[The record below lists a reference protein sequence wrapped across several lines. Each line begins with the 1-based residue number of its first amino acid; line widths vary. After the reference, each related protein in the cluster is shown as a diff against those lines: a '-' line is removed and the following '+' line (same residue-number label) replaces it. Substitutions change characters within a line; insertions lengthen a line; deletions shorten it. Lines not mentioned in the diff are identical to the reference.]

1 MQKVRVP
8 INSFQYGEVSD
19 SLSMRVDTPIY
30 SASAS
35 TVQNMVVMAEG
46 SLIKRSG
53 LKHHINHG
61 ITYNATYPEQSR
73 LIPFVYD
80 DNEQYLVSIQHQA
93 LKVYTLAADG
103 NVNSINV
110 NITSGVD
117 GVAVPFNREFLKEY
131 TTAQF
136 GDVLYICHSLFAP
149 RILTRTSLTTFE
161 ISTFAFD
168 TRSDNKQTYQ
178 PYNKFHPQGT
188 KLDPDDTSGTNKVLR
203 TMTSAVADDDGIREL
218 AALPPSELKGGSNSV
233 GLTLSGDLMS
243 SGTVT
248 FSEARQITI
257 TSGQNASGLNFTITG
272 TNQDGISITNATIAG
287 PNNTTVIF
295 PTFFKTITQIN
306 MNTHNANVS
315 VKIGVTD
322 KQSVSYFDITGSR
335 GNTTPTGTYA
345 SSAHIG
351 SVIRYGGNEILIT
364 AVDSSEQARG
374 TIIETLTTRLEV
386 LNPFRTNTGS
396 AVVEVSQPSH
406 GFSGGEAITVSEAS
420 AVGGIAVGDL
430 NGSRVI
436 AVIID
441 DNTYSFTAA
450 ADATSSI
457 DGGGFVKIAT
467 HAPTLDFD
475 EQSFSAKRGF
485 PAAVIVHQNRLVF
498 GGTLDQ
504 PDTLFFSKIGS
515 FFNFDVGEALDN
527 EAIVATA
534 ATGTVNSIRHL
545 VSNRDLQVFTNSSE
559 FYVPTFE
566 NKAITPTN
574 LQIKKQTPYGSSFA
588 QPVEIDGATVF
599 VQSNGRIVREYI
611 FTDSEQAYSASPV
624 SSIASHLID
633 SPKYATVAHSGFNQP
648 DSYAAFTNTD
658 GTLVLFSSNRTERRA
673 SWTKVTIEGGTF
685 NSLAS
690 IGDRMFANVYDS
702 NNKLFLCEFTGDV
715 GLDNYMYTFHFQN
728 KLSVSGPYVAG
739 NVVDVIMT
747 DNIESFQDYI
757 GTFTVGSDGKVDV
770 SEHVEN
776 IVINGQTST
785 NPRTHAYIGKK
796 FNSKI
801 VTNEIDASLGNGPVT
816 GEVRGI
822 GRVVLDLKN
831 TQSLKVNTKS
841 VSIGSKLN
849 PNQTFFTI
857 LKPITGKTEVKM
869 TGFTRSPRITI
880 EQDAP
885 LPLQVNGLV
894 VELIV

>member
-53 LKHHINHG
+53 LKYHINHG

-93 LKVYTLAADG
+93 LKVYTLAANG
-103 NVNSINV
+103 TVNSINV
-110 NITSGVD
+110 NITAGTD
-117 GVAVPFNREFLKEY
+117 GVAVPFDREFLKEY

-178 PYNKFHPQGT
+178 PYNKFHPQET
-188 KLDPDDTSGTNKVLR
+188 KLDPSATSGTNVAFRVFNTNL
-203 TMTSAVADDDGIREL
+203 TADDNGISLL
-218 AALPPSELKGGSNSV
+218 AAVTPSQLENNGGIAINGS
-233 GLTLSGDLMS
+233 LAS
-243 SGTVT
+243 SGSVT
-248 FSEARQITI
+248 FSQARQITI
-257 TSGQNASGLNFTITG
+257 TSAGDVSGINFVIVG
-272 TNQDGISITNATIAG
+272 TNQDGISITGATVAG
-287 PNNTTVIF
+287 PNNSTVVV
-295 PTFFKTITQIN
+295 PVLFKTITKIN
-306 MNTHNANVS
+306 PSTHNVNVT
-315 VKIGVTD
+315 VKIGVSN
-322 KQSVSYFDITGSR
+322 QEAVSYFDVTGSR
-335 GNTTPTGTYA
+335 NATTPIGLYA

-351 SVIRYGGNEILIT
+351 SIIRYGGNEILIT
-364 AVDSSEQARG
+364 GVNSSEQARG
-374 TIIETLTTRLEV
+374 TIVETLTTRLEV

-420 AVGGIAVGDL
+420 AVGGIAVGNL

-436 AVIID
+436 ADIID

-485 PAAVIVHQNRLVF
+485 PAAVVVHQNRLVF

-648 DSYAAFTNTD
+648 DSYAAFTNND

-702 NNKLFLCEFTGDV
+702 NNKLFLCEFTGDI

-728 KLSVSGPYVAG
+728 KLLVSGPYVAG

-776 IVINGQTST
+776 IVVNGQTQT

-849 PNQTFFTI
+849 PNQGSFTI